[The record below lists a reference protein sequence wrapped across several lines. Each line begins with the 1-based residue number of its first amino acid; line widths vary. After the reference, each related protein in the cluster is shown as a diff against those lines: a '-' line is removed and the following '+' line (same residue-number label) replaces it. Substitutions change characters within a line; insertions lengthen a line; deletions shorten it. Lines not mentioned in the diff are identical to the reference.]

1 MRSFLGIA
9 CVVLAAPSIAHAAC
23 KDRVDT
29 TALARACDASLSA
42 FVDACRAAKPNGV
55 SDTLKLSF
63 CEDDCYSTHTRCKES
78 IPYNMNSGAVD
89 QRKQK
94 VAPTGAQ

>member
-1 MRSFLGIA
+1 MRSVLGTCAALLASPLIA
-9 CVVLAAPSIAHAAC
+9 FAAG
-23 KDRVDT
+23 KDSVDA

-42 FVDACRAAKPNGV
+42 CVDACRAARPNGV

-78 IPYNMNSGAVD
+78 IPYNLNSGAVD